1 MIVFVITHA
10 ALAVAFAFLCH
21 GVGRLIVRDDFA
33 AATGLGYGILAQIF
47 FLLASLGAL
56 TRTNLLIVF
65 ALAAVVSLPSLWVLR
80 PNRASVH
87 HLQQRPTELPTANRQ
102 PSTLIRF
109 HLFVFAASI
118 PSLLI
123 AMYPVIGYDATM
135 YHFVYARL
143 FAEAGQLVF
152 AEALRFP
159 VFPQIA
165 EMHFT
170 AAILLF
176 GDHAAQLTAWIA
188 LPVTALA
195 TASIVRQAG
204 GSERAAWF
212 AAALWLG
219 TPYAVY
225 VSGSG
230 YVDVTLTM
238 FVTLGVASASPALTG
253 AFAGLAAGTKYH
265 GLFFVPALARRRGL
279 LAFAAC
285 AALFAAPWYI
295 HIYRATGSPV
305 FPFAAAVFGDHEYR
319 TLVEGTV
326 GRAVNDPAGAAR
338 DISTLPPFVTIVRRA
353 IVEPMRMGMAP
364 HSPLVILLL
373 PFAIAGAALAPSLR
387 RPLIAAAI
395 YALLV
400 STLDWRF
407 MLVVVPIVVAATSV
421 ALERLVAARFTLPV
435 ALLFLTPGLGWGTL
449 LMATKYGPMP
459 VTAES
464 REAFVAER
472 IAVYRTVRAL
482 GPATVYVYAAPQM
495 AYYCPGKCLGDYIG
509 PYRFAVV
516 EPLLSDPSHLAEK
529 LRSFGATH
537 FVVDKSTTQF
547 TSAPSFV
554 RVYEDE
560 RAVAYVIK
568 VKGER

>member
-1 MIVFVITHA
+1 MIVFVITHV

-21 GVGRLIVRDDFA
+21 GVGRVIVRNDFA

-47 FLLASLGAL
+47 FFLATFGAL
-56 TRTNLLIVF
+56 TRMNVMIVF
-65 ALAAVVSLPSLWVLR
+65 ALATIASIPSLRALF
-80 PNRASVH
+80 PIRASAH
-87 HLQQRPTELPTANRQ
+87 EPRQTANRQ
-102 PSTLIRF
+102 PPTVGRF

-123 AMYPVIGYDATM
+123 VMYPVIGYDATM

-176 GDHAAQLTAWIA
+176 GDHAAQLTGWIA

-204 GSERAAWF
+204 GGERAAWL
-212 AAALWLG
+212 AAVLWLG

-238 FVTLGVASASPALTG
+238 FVTLGIASASPAIAG
-253 AFAGLAAGTKYH
+253 AFAGLAGGTKYH

-279 LAFAAC
+279 LAFVAC

-305 FPFAAAVFGDHEYR
+305 FPFAAAVFGDHEYLTFVDR
-319 TLVEGTV
+319 SVESVVENPSGV
-326 GRAVNDPAGAAR
+326 AGRNSSD
-338 DISTLPPFVTIVRRA
+338 PPFVTLVRRA
-353 IVEPMRMGMAP
+353 IVEPMRMGTAP

-373 PFAIAGAALAPSLR
+373 PFAIAGAAIAPRLR
-387 RPLIAAAI
+387 RALIAAAI

-407 MLVVVPIVVAATSV
+407 MLVVVPIVAAAISV
-421 ALERLVAARFTLPV
+421 ALERLVAPRFTFLV
-435 ALLFLTPGLGWGTL
+435 VLLFLLPGLGWGTL
-449 LMATKYGPMP
+449 LIATKYGPMP
-459 VTAES
+459 VAAES
-464 REAFVAER
+464 REAFVAKR
-472 IAVYRTVRAL
+472 IGVYRAVRAL

-516 EPLLSDPSHLAEK
+516 EPLLSDPPALAGK

-537 FVVDKSTTQF
+537 FVVDKSRAQF
-547 TSAPSFV
+547 SAAPPFV

-560 RAVAYVIK
+560 RAVAYEI
-568 VKGER
+568 RR